1 VRLIVTPALV
11 PHWLTSFA
19 QADDALYCGYGSQN
33 VYVPPPPADDE
44 PEAEPPEP
52 PEPLEQAVSAAA
64 TAAQVKIAAPMALG
78 LRGISTII
86 PL

>member
-1 VRLIVTPALV
+1 LTVTPDWV
-11 PHWLTSFA
+11 PHVLTSFA

-52 PEPLEQAVSAAA
+52 LEQAVSAAA
-64 TAAQVKIAAPMALG
+64 TAAQVKIAAPMALD
-78 LRGISTII
+78 LRGINTII